1 MATVTP
7 DPFSTVPNLP
17 SPAYTLPAGDA
28 TTVLPQL
35 AAPAVAVDDTSK
47 KKRRRKARRH
57 IPIGS
62 TVLFLTVL
70 AGVVAQ
76 VGERLDWWNVDAGDA
91 VLVGLLAITAGFVL
105 SKIVNRSWVLIPMV
119 VLAATTTVAYA
130 VAEPDLEGAVGVRT
144 LTPGTVAELDAREHL
159 AIGALTIDLRDLATG
174 DAPVTLEGEVG
185 VGELKVLLPADVGI
199 ELVGSVNSGRMS
211 VFGETVGLGTGIDQR
226 IIVAPP
232 ADGAGTIV
240 LDLHVG
246 GGELEIHRM
255 P

>member
-7 DPFSTVPNLP
+7 DPFSTVPSLP
-17 SPAYTLPAGDA
+17 APSYTLPAGQV
-28 TTVLPQL
+28 TTVLPQA
-35 AAPAVAVDDTSK
+35 AAPVVTEDTSTPPL
-47 KKRRRKARRH
+47 RRRKARRH

-91 VLVGLLAITAGFVL
+91 VLVGLLAITAGFVI
-105 SKIVNRSWVLIPMV
+105 SKVVNRSWVLVPV
-119 VLAATTTVAYA
+119 VVVCAAATVLYA
-130 VAEPDLEGAVGVRT
+130 VSEPNLEGAVGLRT
-144 LTPGTVAELDAREHL
+144 ISPATVAELKAQENL
-159 AIGALTIDLRDLATG
+159 AIGALTIDLRDLATAG
-174 DAPVTLEGEVG
+174 TSVTLASEVG
-185 VGELKVLLPADVGI
+185 VGELKVLLPADVGL
-199 ELVGSVNSGRMS
+199 ELIGSVNTGRMS
-211 VFGETVGLGTGIDQR
+211 LFGETVGLGTGIDQKV
-226 IIVAPP
+226 IVAP
-232 ADGAGTIV
+232 ATDGAGTIV